1 LYQVPISGATDVNQS
16 ISGGSFMAVLATY
29 VIYLLITLTVVFKV
43 GNLLNRNGLMF
54 LEDQLDGNT
63 PLAQAINNLLLIGFY
78 LINIGYI
85 LLVINLRGFTP
96 GAVGIDLYA
105 CLHFLTENL
114 GLVLIM
120 LGALHMLLLYLLSN
134 WRPDNRP
141 RGNSANQSGDKI

>member
-1 LYQVPISGATDVNQS
+1 
-16 ISGGSFMAVLATY
+16 MAILATY

-63 PLAQAINNLLLIGFY
+63 PLAQAISTLLLIGFY

>member
-1 LYQVPISGATDVNQS
+1 
-16 ISGGSFMAVLATY
+16 MAVLFTY
-29 VIYLLITLTVVFKV
+29 TIYLLITLTVVFKV

-54 LEDQLDGNT
+54 LEDHLNGNT
-63 PLAQAINNLLLIGFY
+63 QLAQAVSNLLLIGFY

-85 LLVINLRGFTP
+85 LLVINVRGFTP

-120 LGALHMLLLYLLSN
+120 LGAMHMLLLYLLSN
-134 WRPDNRP
+134 WRPEGSHGRTPTNHQEIKND
-141 RGNSANQSGDKI
+141 